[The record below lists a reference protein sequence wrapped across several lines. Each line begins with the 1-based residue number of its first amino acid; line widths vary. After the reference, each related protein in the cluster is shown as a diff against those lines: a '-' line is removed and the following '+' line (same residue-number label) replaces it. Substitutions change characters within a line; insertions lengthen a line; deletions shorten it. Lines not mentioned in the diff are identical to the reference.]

1 MKGSNTRVNLK
12 YALTL
17 IIIMFIFLLLV
28 GFEINILIAFLLSV
42 GLGVLM
48 LNIFTKNANDSSKE
62 KLPKLSK
69 EKEEFYTSKGL
80 SKEDIDYFR
89 RTMFQAQQQVVSIE
103 KNMKKSGK
111 LRAIEHRNNTVT
123 LAKELFKNIT
133 LEPNRLHDV
142 DKFLYVHLPS
152 LADLSEKYV
161 EIEGH
166 KAKSKTTYD
175 ILEKS
180 AQTIDRMSEQIAED
194 YVKFKEDDIQDMSVE
209 VELAKRTLN
218 NNETDSNGFNQSI

>member
-1 MKGSNTRVNLK
+1 MKQSTTRINLK

-17 IIIMFIFLLLV
+17 FIIMFIFILLV
-28 GFEINILIAFLLSV
+28 GFEVHIVVSFLLSIGV
-42 GLGVLM
+42 GVLM
-48 LNIFTKNANDSSKE
+48 LNLFMKNTGTNSKE
-62 KLPKLSK
+62 RLPRLSK
-69 EKEEFYTSKGL
+69 EKEEFYSSKGL

-89 RTMFQAQQQVVSIE
+89 RTMYQAQQHVVSIE
-103 KNMKKSGK
+103 KNMQKSSK
-111 LRAIEHRNNTVT
+111 LRAIEHRNNTVA
-123 LAKELFKNIT
+123 LAKDLFRNIT

-175 ILEKS
+175 ILDKS
-180 AQTIDRMSEQIAED
+180 SLTIDKMCEQIAED

-209 VELAKRTLN
+209 VELAKRTLHK
-218 NNETDSNGFNQSI
+218 NGSDTFDNSI